1 MAAEE
6 RVRADYQPAAAPEP
20 QLTVVIPH
28 FNQKEFLPRAVASVL
43 HAGADGIGIL
53 IVDDGSTDGCEP
65 VLSALE
71 ALSPR
76 ITIIRGKENRG
87 AAEAL
92 NVGLAAVRSR
102 YVTFLGA
109 DDLVL
114 PDLYATLMHA
124 LDAHQS
130 AALACGQLVTVDAGG
145 ALRGIRPLT
154 PPSFRAE
161 YLDRKTVCSRIKRTD
176 HWIASTTAVFRTD
189 LLRAAGGFDA
199 TLGVF
204 CDFVVQR
211 MLAFQHGFAYVPG
224 VNAVFRV
231 ASSTLSGA
239 TRLDETKYV
248 QQLAAAR
255 QRLANSIVG
264 QLAPRYPELFARRL
278 RFSAARLQL
287 VWNGPAADP
296 NVVARTAGGSRA
308 DVRALTAIRQTVGLG
323 KIGQLMAVAWLTA
336 RLRPFSPLHLVA
348 HAIANRFARLH
359 HRRRLQD
366 WICRMDRECA
376 EILSAANS
384 SVHSQRFQCNMRASV
399 DCENGR

>member
-6 RVRADYQPAAAPEP
+6 CVRADHQPSAAPGP

-43 HAGADGIGIL
+43 HAGTDDISIL

-76 ITIIRGKENRG
+76 IRVIRGKANRG

-92 NVGLAAVRSR
+92 NVGLATVRSR

-114 PDLYATLMHA
+114 PDLYVTLTHA
-124 LDAHQS
+124 LDTHRS
-130 AALACGQLVTVDAGG
+130 AGLACGQLMTVDSGG
-145 ALRGIRPLT
+145 ALRGVRPLT

-161 YLDRKTVCSRIKRTD
+161 YLDRKTVCSRIERTD
-176 HWIASTTAVFRTD
+176 HWITGTTAVFRTD
-189 LLRAAGGFDA
+189 LLLAAGGFDA

-239 TRLDETKYV
+239 TRLDETKHV

-264 QLAPRYPELFARRL
+264 QLAPGYPELFVRRL

-296 NVVARTAGGSRA
+296 KAIVRIAGGSGA
-308 DVRALTAIRQTVGLG
+308 DFRALTVIHQTIGLG
-323 KIGQLMAVAWLTA
+323 KIGRLVAIAWLTV

-348 HAIANRFARLH
+348 HAIANRFARLR
-359 HRRRLQD
+359 HRRRLHD
-366 WICRMDRECA
+366 WICKMNKECA
-376 EILSAANS
+376 EILSAA
-384 SVHSQRFQCNMRASV
+384 ASLH
-399 DCENGR
+399 